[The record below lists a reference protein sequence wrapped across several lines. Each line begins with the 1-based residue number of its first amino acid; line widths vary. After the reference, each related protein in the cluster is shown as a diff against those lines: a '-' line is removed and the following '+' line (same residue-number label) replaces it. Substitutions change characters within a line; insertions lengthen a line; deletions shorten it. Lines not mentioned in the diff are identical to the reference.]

1 MSRLEWVITMT
12 IEPIVMIFELRS
24 RSLSRDTSLLTLLI
38 ARVVPRYRAR
48 AVVCALLV
56 LRTVPA
62 NVQIRMPALA
72 CAL

>member
-1 MSRLEWVITMT
+1 MT
-12 IEPIVMIFELRS
+12 IEPIVMISELRS

-48 AVVCALLV
+48 AVVCALL
-56 LRTVPA
+56 RTVPA
-62 NVQIRMPALA
+62 NVQIRIPALA